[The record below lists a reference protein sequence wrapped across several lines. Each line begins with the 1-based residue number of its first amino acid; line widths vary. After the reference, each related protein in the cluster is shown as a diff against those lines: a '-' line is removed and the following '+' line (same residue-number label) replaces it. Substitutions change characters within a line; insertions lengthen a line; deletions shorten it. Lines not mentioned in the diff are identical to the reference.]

1 MGILYK
7 TKEKEIEKCS
17 SESEETDESDG
28 ESESEEEYVPKII
41 FILVENFFSFFFFS
55 QIPLTL
61 FIIFSLLVIFEWWN
75 AFFESSL

>member
-28 ESESEEEYVPKII
+28 ESESEEEYVSKII
-41 FILVENFFSFFFFS
+41 FIFVESFFVFFSVKSPLLFLSFFHYS
-55 QIPLTL
+55 
-61 FIIFSLLVIFEWWN
+61 
-75 AFFESSL
+75 

>member
-17 SESEETDESDG
+17 SESEEIDESDG

-41 FILVENFFSFFFFS
+41 FILVESFFCFFFS
-55 QIPLTL
+55 VKSPLL
-61 FIIFSLLVIFEWWN
+61 FLS
-75 AFFESSL
+75 FFHYS

>member
-28 ESESEEEYVPKII
+28 ESESEEEYVSKII
-41 FILVENFFSFFFFS
+41 FIFVESFFVFFFS

-75 AFFESSL
+75 AFFEISL

>member
-17 SESEETDESDG
+17 SESEEIDESDG

-41 FILVENFFSFFFFS
+41 FILVESFFCFFFQS
-55 QIPLTL
+55 NPPYSFYHF
-61 FIIFSLLVIFEWWN
+61 FIIRNI
-75 AFFESSL
+75 